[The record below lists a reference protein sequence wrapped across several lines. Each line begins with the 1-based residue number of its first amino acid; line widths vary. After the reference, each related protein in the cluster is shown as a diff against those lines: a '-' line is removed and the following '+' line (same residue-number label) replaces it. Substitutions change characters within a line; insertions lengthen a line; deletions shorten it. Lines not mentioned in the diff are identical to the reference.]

1 MSVRTFLPSPEPF
14 NYILHGNENNLCWP
28 IIICVLNKFAYL
40 MIKKFQRW
48 FRWPF
53 TYLRDHSVA
62 ASGVL
67 MIKNNIGGLL

>member
-1 MSVRTFLPSPEPF
+1 MSVRTFLPSPKPF

-40 MIKKFQRW
+40 MIKKFQRC
-48 FRWPF
+48 FQR
-53 TYLRDHSVA
+53 YLRDHSVA